1 MDGNGSKWLKNIG
14 KINSIIGGLMKQ
26 LNAFFEMVS
35 DIKPNEIFITAGD
48 DASVQSPN
56 LQIILSTNKF

>member
-1 MDGNGSKWLKNIG
+1 
-14 KINSIIGGLMKQ
+14 MKQ